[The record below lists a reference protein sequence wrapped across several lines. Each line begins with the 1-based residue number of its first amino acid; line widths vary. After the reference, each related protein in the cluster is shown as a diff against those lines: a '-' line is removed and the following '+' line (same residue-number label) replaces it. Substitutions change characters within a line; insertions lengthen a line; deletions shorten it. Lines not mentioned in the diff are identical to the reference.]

1 MTRGGLRADV
11 GSPAMWVDWISQK
24 QEKKSNIIERRRA
37 RLGFRV
43 LGWTVGPV
51 PKDPNSLAQL
61 LTGVVWAA
69 WHTNWGLQKGMK
81 AVWALSTWG
90 PLNPKQSGRCLPALA
105 CPTGLV
111 AHSLASLLAE
121 ATASQPSTF
130 MAFS

>member
-1 MTRGGLRADV
+1 MSPRTWGTVTRGGLRADV

-61 LTGVVWAA
+61 LTGVAWAA
-69 WHTNWGLQKGMK
+69 WHTDWGLQERMK
-81 AVWALSTWG
+81 AVWALS
-90 PLNPKQSGRCLPALA
+90 PLGSP
-105 CPTGLV
+105 
-111 AHSLASLLAE
+111 
-121 ATASQPSTF
+121 
-130 MAFS
+130 